1 MSEGAAEETVV
12 MQICAGMLASL
23 EKLLDLSVMSFQ
35 SWRREN
41 RCVLMSFREMRIC
54 LADPHQPNRAGLQTI
69 DSRYEQKQGSGA
81 RASFPKKC
89 KGNSWRHSWHLT
101 H

>member
-41 RCVLMSFREMRIC
+41 RCVLMSFLETRIC
-54 LADPHQPNRAGLQTI
+54 LADPHLPNRAGLHMNR
-69 DSRYEQKQGSGA
+69 SKA
-81 RASFPKKC
+81 RAFAPPFQRSVRAIR
-89 KGNSWRHSWHLT
+89 GDISWHLT

>member
-1 MSEGAAEETVV
+1 MIEGAAEETVV

-41 RCVLMSFREMRIC
+41 RCVLMSFLETRIC
-54 LADPHQPNRAGLQTI
+54 LADPHLPNRAGLHMK
-69 DSRYEQKQGSGA
+69 QKQGSGV
-81 RASFPKKC
+81 RAPFQRSVRAIR
-89 KGNSWRHSWHLT
+89 GDISWHLT